1 MEVSM
6 ESWPKSVD
14 GGSTEIINGEL
25 TNFQWELVEIT
36 DGESMSKIVDGN
48 RPKSSMGNSTEI
60 SNDRCKNWCKPSM
73 NRVNDVFM
81 ANG

>member
-6 ESWPKSVD
+6 EGWPKSVY
-14 GGSTEIINGEL
+14 GGSTIIIDGES
-25 TNFQWELVEIT
+25 TNFQWEPVKIT
-36 DGESMSKIVDGN
+36 DGESTKIVDGN
-48 RPKSSMGNSTEI
+48 QPKSSMRNSTEI

-73 NRVNDVFM
+73 NRVNDVTM